1 LQHILT
7 EINPDS
13 LNYLITFGSIIA
25 ETGLKG
31 EADYGLANEWLG
43 NIVGEFSRKYPNC
56 RCLNLEWSVWSG
68 IGMGE
73 RLGTV
78 EKLRNEGITPIS
90 PDIGIKYLH
99 LLLNQSLTTASVII
113 AGRFGEPPTLSLK
126 PQELS
131 FLRFLETKKVHYT
144 GIELITEAE
153 LSLDNDPY
161 LQDHVYQGEYIF
173 PGVLG
178 LEAIAQV
185 ATALLPTLA
194 RKEDQTLNKGENQD
208 PPSVPLNKGETGGL
222 RFESVKFNR
231 PIVVSADQPLKI
243 QIATLI
249 TDSGKVKAVI
259 RCANTG
265 FSIDH
270 FEAIISHSSVGAPD
284 CRPMIPPVPLKE
296 GKNNPQIN
304 PDTDL
309 YGHLLFH
316 KARFQRIK
324 GYSHLKAT
332 ECIAEINIDPKTAW
346 FSRYLPQS
354 LILGDAGARDAV
366 IHALQ
371 ACVPHATILPTGIE
385 RLTVYSVNLGEN
397 QFVSAKER
405 LHQGD
410 TFVYDLEVLDDDGNL
425 LEVWQGLEL
434 KVIKH
439 RNPQDPWIP
448 ALLPCYLERKIKEV
462 MPNVD
467 LTLIL
472 DRDATVERRVRSDR
486 SLGMLTSSPSVIQR
500 RGDGKPELSDK
511 ETVSVSHAEDLT
523 LVLKGAS
530 GCDLEPII
538 PRDVQMWRDLLGENS
553 FNLAEVISQ
562 ENHEDFNMAA
572 TRIWSA
578 KESIKKAGLS
588 LDIPLTLSSFSQQ
601 LTPLSPILWLSSGKD
616 LIITL
621 PVSFREIK
629 TAFILAIFVQ
639 TVPEKSDLLQT
650 EPLKVF

>member
-1 LQHILT
+1 
-7 EINPDS
+7 
-13 LNYLITFGSIIA
+13 
-25 ETGLKG
+25 
-31 EADYGLANEWLG
+31 
-43 NIVGEFSRKYPNC
+43 
-56 RCLNLEWSVWSG
+56 
-68 IGMGE
+68 M
-73 RLGTV
+73 
-78 EKLRNEGITPIS
+78 
-90 PDIGIKYLH
+90 
-99 LLLNQSLTTASVII
+99 
-113 AGRFGEPPTLSLK
+113 
-126 PQELS
+126 
-131 FLRFLETKKVHYT
+131 
-144 GIELITEAE
+144 
-153 LSLDNDPY
+153 
-161 LQDHVYQGEYIF
+161 
-173 PGVLG
+173 G

-222 RFESVKFNR
+222 RFESIKFNR

-284 CRPMIPPVPLKE
+284 CRPLIPPVPLKEGKNNPTLLKE

-332 ECIAEINIDPKTAW
+332 ECIAEINIEPKTAW

-410 TFVYDLEVLDDDGNL
+410 TFVYDVEVLDNDGNL
-425 LEVWQGLEL
+425 LEVWQGLAL

-486 SLGMLTSSPSVIQR
+486 TLAMLTSSSSVIQR
-500 RGDGKPELSDK
+500 RGDGKPELS
-511 ETVSVSHAEDLT
+511 ENEAVSVSHAEDLT
-523 LVLKGAS
+523 LVVKGSS

-538 PRDVQMWRDLLGENS
+538 PRDVEMWRDLLGENY
-553 FNLAEVISQ
+553 FNLAQVISQ
-562 ENHEDFNMAA
+562 ENHEDLNIAA

-601 LTPLSPILWLSSGKD
+601 FTPLSPILWLSSGKD

-639 TVPEKSDLLQT
+639 TVQKKSDLLQT

>member
-1 LQHILT
+1 MLFNCCLLVPMLIVLASLRLIQHHRPNT
-7 EINPDS
+7 S
-13 LNYLITFGSIIA
+13 MGTVQFQYWAS
-25 ETGLKG
+25 TG
-31 EADYGLANEWLG
+31 AHT
-43 NIVGEFSRKYPNC
+43 
-56 RCLNLEWSVWSG
+56 G

-270 FEAIISHSSVGAPD
+270 FEAIISHSSVGVPD
-284 CRPMIPPVPLKE
+284 CRPLIPPVPLKE

-304 PDTDL
+304 PDKDL

-332 ECIAEINIDPKTAW
+332 ECIAEINIEQKTAW

-410 TFVYDLEVLDDDGNL
+410 TFVYDLEVFNNDGNL

-448 ALLPCYLERKIKEV
+448 ALLPCYLERKIKEM

-500 RGDGKPELSDK
+500 RGDGKPELSDN

-639 TVPEKSDLLQT
+639 TVPEKSNLLQT
-650 EPLKVF
+650 EPAKVF

>member
-1 LQHILT
+1 
-7 EINPDS
+7 
-13 LNYLITFGSIIA
+13 
-25 ETGLKG
+25 
-31 EADYGLANEWLG
+31 
-43 NIVGEFSRKYPNC
+43 
-56 RCLNLEWSVWSG
+56 
-68 IGMGE
+68 MGE

-99 LLLNQSLTTASVII
+99 LLLNQSLPTASVII

-131 FLRFLETKKVHYT
+131 FFRFLETKKVHYT

-222 RFESVKFNR
+222 TFESVKFNR

-270 FEAIISHSSVGAPD
+270 FEAIISHSSLGVPD
-284 CRPMIPPVPLKE
+284 CRPMIPPVSLKE

-332 ECIAEINIDPKTAW
+332 ECIAEINIEQKTAW

-410 TFVYDLEVLDDDGNL
+410 TFVYDVEVLDNDGNL

-439 RNPQDPWIP
+439 RNPQYPCIL

-472 DRDATVERRVRSDR
+472 DRDATVERRFRSDR

-500 RGDGKPELSDK
+500 RGDGKPELSDN
-511 ETVSVSHAEDLT
+511 EAVSVSHAEDLT

-538 PRDVQMWRDLLGENS
+538 PRDVEMWRDLLGENS

-562 ENHEDFNMAA
+562 ENHEDFNIAA

-601 LTPLSPILWLSSGKD
+601 LTPLSTILWLSSGKD

-639 TVPEKSDLLQT
+639 TVQKKSDLLQT
-650 EPLKVF
+650 EPLNVF